1 MAFAAYDNVKLYPNV
16 NPKQVSQLWQL
27 ADYYLDINYQNEI
40 LRATKQAFLN
50 QMLILGFNETSHT
63 NKFGL
68 AENRFPVAA
77 YQDLIAKLDQ
87 LLAHD
92 EEVSKEVLLQKQAA
106 EQTSVAYYHEV
117 LG

>member
-1 MAFAAYDNVKLYPNV
+1 M
-16 NPKQVSQLWQL
+16 
-27 ADYYLDINYQNEI
+27 ADYYLDINYQDEI

-68 AENRFPVAA
+68 AENRFPVTA

-92 EEVSKEVLLQKQAA
+92 EEVSKEVFLQKQAA